1 MVRVRDAATGRLVA
15 LPKRGG
21 VLGVCVHAERSGTQV
36 STTNLRLLLVADVLM
51 RAVELTGVQ
60 VLTVLTGVRPDEA
73 AELVAAAD
81 RWTIRP
87 PVTVVA
93 GGDPVST
100 LGAPVGAH
108 IIGPTTT
115 RTALDGV
122 VLAVGPVV
130 DHATSERIDPAAVRL
145 ALLSHRHDEPADL
158 SAASA
163 AESRL
168 EMWRARVAEWAGSPS
183 RPIPSRFRGRAEAS
197 LADDLDT
204 AAVLSLLD
212 DIDADRTV
220 ADGAKFETFAFLDRV
235 LGLALTSAIGQGA

>member
-1 MVRVRDAATGRLVA
+1 MVSVRDAATGRLVA

-73 AELVAAAD
+73 AELVAAAN

-93 GGDPVST
+93 GGDPAST
-100 LGAPVGAH
+100 LGAPIGAH
-108 IIGPTTT
+108 IIKGSTS
-115 RTALDGV
+115 RRALDGV
-122 VLAVGPVV
+122 VLAVGPVT
-130 DHATSERIDPAAVRL
+130 DDATSERVDPAAARL
-145 ALLSHRHDEPADL
+145 TLLSHRYSEPADL

-163 AESRL
+163 AEDRL
-168 EMWRARVAEWAGSPS
+168 ERWRALVAGWAGSPS
-183 RPIPSRFRGRAEAS
+183 RPIPSRYRGRAEAS

-204 AAVLSLLD
+204 AAVLRLLD
-212 DIDADRTV
+212 DIDGDQTV